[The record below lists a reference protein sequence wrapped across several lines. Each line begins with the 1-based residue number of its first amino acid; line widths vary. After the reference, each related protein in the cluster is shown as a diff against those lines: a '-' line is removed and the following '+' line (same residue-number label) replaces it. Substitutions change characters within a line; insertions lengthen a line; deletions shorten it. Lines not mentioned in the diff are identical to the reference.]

1 MLKGVIALTNLDR
14 VKIEIKGI
22 NFTDDEINIYLF
34 ENDLEPTKE
43 YEPTSKNNKRNIL
56 STALNIL
63 ESIANNVEL
72 MRNYKTEDISVTQ
85 FSENLEKRI
94 DSLSRKIR
102 QIPNDNEGYS
112 DGATFVYMFD
122 R

>member
-1 MLKGVIALTNLDR
+1 MTNIERLKV
-14 VKIEIKGI
+14 EIKGI
-22 NFTDDEINIYLF
+22 KFTDDEINIYLQ
-34 ENDLEPTKE
+34 ENELEPTEE
-43 YEPTSKNNKRNIL
+43 YNPTSKGNKRKIL

-63 ESIANNVEL
+63 ESIANNIEL
-72 MRNYKTEDISVTQ
+72 MKNYKTEDISVTQ

-94 DSLSRKIR
+94 DNLSRKIR
-102 QIPNDNEGYS
+102 QIPNDDEGYS